1 MKKYRLSTTISMRH
15 YGLLKKHMPKYETQQ
30 KVIEAALE
38 SLDNSPVQITGLS
51 EEEKLWLKIGNVKSA
66 CAIQRETLKVLLETF
81 NPDRY
86 REYVAE
92 KKPLQFIL
100 EVYYQMPLAE
110 CSFIEVMDGLVMLF
124 KVSNLVDT
132 IEYSDDGD
140 HYTLKMTHDFGLNHS
155 RMLKAANE
163 GLFNTYGIY
172 ADYIISD
179 RSVFCKL
186 YKIDD
191 NFQ

>member
-38 SLDNSPVQITGLS
+38 SLDNSPKQIASLS
-51 EEEKLWLKIGNVKSA
+51 DEEKLWLRVGNLKSA
-66 CAIQRETLKVLLETF
+66 CAIQKESLKVLLETF
-81 NPDRY
+81 DADRY
-86 REYVAE
+86 KEHVAE
-92 KKPLQFIL
+92 KKPLEFIL
-100 EVYYQMPLAE
+100 EVLYQMPLGE
-110 CSFIEVMDGLVMLF
+110 CSVIDVLDGLVKVF

-155 RMLKAANE
+155 RMLKVANE
-163 GLFNTYGIY
+163 GLFRTYGIY
-172 ADYIISD
+172 ADYIVSD
-179 RSVFCKL
+179 RSFFSKI

-191 NFQ
+191 NFL

>member
-15 YGLLKKHMPKYETQQ
+15 FGLLKKHMSKYETQQ

-38 SLDNSPVQITGLS
+38 SLDSGPMQITGLS
-51 EEEKLWLKIGNVKSA
+51 VEEKLWLKVGNLKSA
-66 CAIQRETLKVLLETF
+66 CAIQKESLRVLLETF
-81 NPDRY
+81 DSDRY
-86 REYVAE
+86 RAHVAE
-92 KKPLQFIL
+92 KKPLEFIL
-100 EVYYQMPLAE
+100 EVYYQMPLCE
-110 CSFIEVMDGLVMLF
+110 CSLSEVLEGLVMLF

-163 GLFNTYGIY
+163 GLFKTYGAY
-172 ADYIISD
+172 ADYVLSD
-179 RSVFCKL
+179 RSIFCKV
-186 YKIDD
+186 YKT
-191 NFQ
+191 